1 MSQATTSS
9 FPTPSPANAD
19 HNEYPLQ
26 HAPRGQRQSI
36 SKPAV
41 SSFPGVVGGWAPSSQ
56 GAMPVFP
63 FVGNTSSADTVGSP
77 LELLGF
83 DGTFPDGQPSLPNN
97 DLLNLHF
104 RPYLDTSTEEPEPTT
119 VIPDLKFDP
128 NSLQTGSQPYPPLSY
143 PFGPVSLEKPGL
155 DSNIFPQRADIGPR
169 RSSAPSLNVR
179 DLERER
185 TQKLKHQNR
194 RASHNVVEK
203 RYRENLNKKFHL
215 LETIVNKG
223 TEPYSCSPCSSP
235 RPSPSTT
242 GSRKGSNTFS
252 SSSSSS
258 SARRQYTSPKAA
270 IIDSAL
276 NYIESLRSENH
287 ALRGRLVLYETTNNP
302 CLRGHQGQ
310 PEAAVQGYNQD
321 GDSGGNSGSNS
332 DDGDGGTSGV
342 KSEERQ

>member
-1 MSQATTSS
+1 MSQATTST
-9 FPTPSPANAD
+9 FPTPLPTNTD
-19 HNEYPLQ
+19 HNDYPPQ
-26 HAPRGQRQSI
+26 HVPRGHQQPI

-41 SSFPGVVGGWAPSSQ
+41 SAFSEAVDCWAPSSQ

-63 FVGNTSSADTVGSP
+63 FVGHTPSADTVGSS
-77 LELLGF
+77 LELLGY
-83 DGTFPDGQPSLPNN
+83 DGTFSDPSLPDNG
-97 DLLNLHF
+97 LLNFQF
-104 RPYLDTSTEEPEPTT
+104 RPYLDPFIEEPEPTT
-119 VIPDLKFDP
+119 AMPDAKFDP
-128 NSLQTGSQPYPPLSY
+128 NSVQLGPQPRPALSY
-143 PFGPVSLEKPGL
+143 PFGPVPLEKPAL
-155 DSNIFPQRADIGPR
+155 DSNLLSSRAAIGHR
-169 RSSAPSLNVR
+169 RSSAPGLNVR

-203 RYRENLNKKFHL
+203 RYRENLNRKFHL

-235 RPSPSTT
+235 RSSPSSS
-242 GSRKGSNTFS
+242 GSRKGNTSF

-258 SARRQYTSPKAA
+258 SARRQYTSPKAT

-287 ALRGRLVLYETTNNP
+287 ALKGRLVLYETSNNP
-302 CLRGHQGQ
+302 CLSGRPQGQ
-310 PEAAVQGYNQD
+310 LETGVQGYDQGGGSGGDSSD
-321 GDSGGNSGSNS
+321 GDEEMSS
-332 DDGDGGTSGV
+332 V

>member
-9 FPTPSPANAD
+9 FSTSLPTHSD
-19 HNEYPLQ
+19 HNDYPLQ
-26 HAPRGQRQSI
+26 HVPRGHQQPMT
-36 SKPAV
+36 KPAV
-41 SSFPGVVGGWAPSSQ
+41 SAFPGVVDCWAPSPQ

-63 FVGNTSSADTVGSP
+63 FVGSTPSADTAGSP
-77 LELLGF
+77 LELLGY
-83 DGTFPDGQPSLPNN
+83 DGTFPDPSLPNN
-97 DLLNLHF
+97 DLFNFQF
-104 RPYLDTSTEEPEPTT
+104 RTYLDTSAEEPEPTT
-119 VIPDLKFDP
+119 AIPDAKFDP
-128 NSLQTGSQPYPPLSY
+128 NSLQLRPQPRPPLSY
-143 PFGPVSLEKPGL
+143 PFGPVPVEKPGL
-155 DSNIFPQRADIGPR
+155 DSNLFPPQADIGPR

-203 RYRENLNKKFHL
+203 RYRENLNRKFHL

-223 TEPYSCSPCSSP
+223 AEPYSCSPCSSP
-235 RPSPSTT
+235 RSSPSSS
-242 GSRKGSNTFS
+242 GSRKGNTAF

-287 ALRGRLVLYETTNNP
+287 ALKGRLVLYETSNNP
-302 CLRGHQGQ
+302 CLRGHPQGQ
-310 PEAAVQGYNQD
+310 LETGVQGYNQD
-321 GDSGGNSGSNS
+321 GDSGSDSN
-332 DDGDGGTSGV
+332 DGDEEMSGV
-342 KSEERQ
+342 KSEEQQ